1 MNAVRVLTD
10 AAAPAWCLPK
20 PSDKLIA
27 IDMSAEGGLRRRYG
41 GRDEVD
47 AATPE
52 GEVAGKDLKAG
63 PESAATNGA
72 PPTLAANAL
81 NNCSI
86 VSNGLKADW
95 FEKNERGAAW
105 VVFLIALFTR
115 FYRLDQPKGVVFD
128 EVRAFAA
135 EIV

>member
-1 MNAVRVLTD
+1 
-10 AAAPAWCLPK
+10 
-20 PSDKLIA
+20 LIV

-41 GRDEVD
+41 GRDELD

-52 GEVAGKDLKAG
+52 GGVADKDLKAG

-72 PPTLAANAL
+72 PLPLAATAF
-81 NNCSI
+81 NNRVDAS
-86 VSNGLKADW
+86 SGLKSDW

-135 EIV
+135 GVV